1 MMRRVTPCRYHDPG
15 IPQHCSRTVSS
26 TSAPRTFVDSW
37 REPVEPFWQRM
48 PRFFAF
54 PASPDPLLRN
64 ALAAAILGA
73 GGWLAFRMLPAAP
86 LLAAGVALLAWALGL
101 FVIARY
107 GFIVITRSSAGYLH
121 PARYPPDLADG
132 ADRAVKML
140 LIMLVMAMLIGFVSI
155 ALGSE
160 VLVGVLLLACAA
172 LLPAATMVLT
182 TSGSLAEA
190 LDPGRCLQVVRAIG
204 APYAVLCLFLLLLLV
219 GSNQAIE
226 WILPALLPGEAE
238 LRRAAEVA
246 RSPAALA
253 LAAAGPLALGTFAI
267 GFVGNWF
274 FLSMCA
280 LLGYTMYQFAP
291 ALEIAVVGPGDRSL
305 GGRASAA
312 SHARRSREALIGQMI
327 ADGELHEAIEL
338 VRSDLSERPNDL
350 ALNGRLLRLLLA
362 DGSGPLVEDHT
373 QRYLALLVR
382 SGNLR
387 EALALL
393 DETWQRTPT
402 FEPGNPQD
410 VAPLARAAVSAARLS
425 VAARLVRGFDRRH
438 PGHADI
444 PAVYLLGAQILLHCG
459 RDARKS
465 RLMLEHVIKRY
476 PQSPAAADAR
486 RFLDHVVLP
495 GATPPR
501 G

>member
-1 MMRRVTPCRYHDPG
+1 
-15 IPQHCSRTVSS
+15 VSS
-26 TSAPRTFVDSW
+26 TSAPSAFVDSL

-54 PASPDPLLRN
+54 PASAAPLMRN
-64 ALAAAILGA
+64 AGSAALLGA
-73 GGWLAFRMLPAAP
+73 GVWLAFRMLPSAP
-86 LLAAGVALLAWALGL
+86 LLAALTALLAYALGL

-107 GFIVITRSSAGYLH
+107 GFVIITRSSAGYLH
-121 PARYPPDLADG
+121 PARYPLDLADG
-132 ADRAVKML
+132 ADRAGKML
-140 LIMLVMAMLIGFVSI
+140 LLLLVVALSIGFVSI
-155 ALGSE
+155 ALRSAF
-160 VLVGVLLLACAA
+160 LLDVLLLACAV

-182 TSGSLAEA
+182 TTGSLVET
-190 LDPGRCLQVVRAIG
+190 LDPGRSVQVVRAIG
-204 APYAVLCLFLLLLLV
+204 APYVVLCLFLLLLLV
-219 GSNQAIE
+219 GSNQAID
-226 WILPALLPGEAE
+226 WILPKLLPGEAE
-238 LRRAAEVA
+238 LRHAAAVA
-246 RSPAALA
+246 RSRGALA
-253 LAAAGPLALGTFAI
+253 LDAAGPLALGTFAI

-291 ALEIAVVGPGDRSL
+291 ALEIAVVGPGDRAL
-305 GGRASAA
+305 GGRASAV

-338 VRSDLSERPNDL
+338 VRSDLSDRPNDL

-362 DGSGPLVEDHT
+362 DGAAALVEDHT
-373 QRYLALLVR
+373 QRYLALLIR

-393 DETWQRTPT
+393 EDTWLRTPG
-402 FEPGNPQD
+402 FAPRDPRD
-410 VAPLARAAVSAARLS
+410 VAPLARAAVSATRLS

-438 PGHADI
+438 PDHADI

-465 RLMLEHVIKRY
+465 RQMLEHVIKRY